1 MRFYAFTNFYLSSI
15 QKGIQAQHCTAELF
29 THYNRQSRG
38 GKHLY
43 EWAQNHKT
51 TIVLNGGN
59 CADLKN
65 LFLTMRALCDELGL
79 PYTSF
84 SEDEQSLNGA
94 ITCVGVVLPASIY
107 ETASVVRSQPGPGT
121 LVSID
126 VVNGEPLSWAEQQL
140 IDILN
145 SHGLAS

>member
-38 GKHLY
+38 GKLLY
-43 EWAQNHKT
+43 DWAQNHKT

-65 LFLTMRALCDELGL
+65 LFLSLRALCDELGF

-84 SEDEQSLNGA
+84 QEDEQSLNGA
-94 ITCVGVVLPASIY
+94 ITCVGVVLPARIY
-107 ETASVVRSQPGPGT
+107 ETASLMRTSSEVV
-121 LVSID
+121 D
-126 VVNGEPLSWAEQQL
+126 VPGEPLTWVEEQL
-140 IDILN
+140 IGILN
-145 SHGLAS
+145 NHSLAS